1 MVSLLTSEIGVSA
14 SDRIIVPLDVP
25 TLNQALHLVDQ
36 LPEVH
41 FWKVGLELFVSSGT
55 AIIHELKSR
64 QKAIFLDLKFHD
76 IPNTVVAACRSAAQW
91 QADLLTVHA
100 TVGLNGLQQAQM
112 ALQATPTRLI
122 AVTLLTS
129 VNSQQLTDELG
140 VSLDPLT
147 YTHKMAQM
155 AQSAG
160 LPGVVC
166 SPHEA
171 TSLRRLCGDDFLLV
185 CPGVRPTWAESG
197 DQKRVMT
204 PAKALQSGANYLVI
218 GRPITA
224 ASDPQLAFQRICE
237 EITEI

>member
-1 MVSLLTSEIGVSA
+1 MVSLLTREMLVSA

-55 AIIHELKSR
+55 SVIHELKSR

-76 IPNTVVAACRSAAQW
+76 IPNTVIAACRSAAQW

-100 TVGLNGLQQAQM
+100 TVGLKGLQQAQM
-112 ALQATPTRLI
+112 ALQASPTRLI

-147 YTHKMAQM
+147 YTHKMAQL

-171 TSLRRLCGDDFLLV
+171 AALRQIFGDNFLLV
-185 CPGVRPTWAESG
+185 CPGVRPTWSGAG
-197 DQKRVMT
+197 DQKRFMT
-204 PAKALQSGANYLVI
+204 PAQALQAGANYLVI

-224 ASDPQLAFQRICE
+224 AADPKVAFQRICE
-237 EITEI
+237 EMAES